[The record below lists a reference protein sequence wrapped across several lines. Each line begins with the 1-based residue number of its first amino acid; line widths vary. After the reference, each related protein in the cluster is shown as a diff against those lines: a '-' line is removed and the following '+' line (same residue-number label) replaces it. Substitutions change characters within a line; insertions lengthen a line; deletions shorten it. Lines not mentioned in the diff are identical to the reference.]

1 MRQLSGETADFYRS
15 FQKLR
20 LDNNRTIGSK
30 SRKQIDFAA
39 WGNTIMIRSARSTN
53 RRRLSLVLGTSA
65 LASGLGMSSTAY
77 AQCVPDPTVSNGT
90 TTCDG
95 VDANGL
101 RVTTPGTTVTVSS
114 GATVNGSAAPAITID
129 VPAATGPVTD
139 VINVRGVVD
148 GGSQSGISLLSAR
161 SGFSS
166 VLLDL
171 HVAAGA
177 SISGN
182 NAVLIDRNPA
192 SGFFTDALVTIDN
205 AGTLTGSSGVAL
217 AMGPVIGGYQSI
229 ANRQTGLI
237 GAILAPIGTLDNAG
251 RIDGG
256 SNSAI
261 DTRGTT
267 GGTTAGP
274 WTNSGTITSAS
285 SGGTIA
291 NMAQSTLGL
300 SNSGTVSNT
309 GTGPAFSGSFVYLD
323 NQAGGIVS
331 AAGGSAIVADL
342 GLSLTNAGQI
352 NGDVILNTPS
362 GYGFSGTIDSTLGR
376 INGNVKLG
384 AGSDTVVARY
394 DGTPTLVTG
403 ITGTIDAGGGINAIE
418 LRSDRD
424 VTVNTGLDLLP
435 GFQTLRLATAQGA
448 TVTLDSGFVAPGTI
462 ELSGEGSVVNRAAI
476 SGTGTLFT
484 AEVNQGPVASFT
496 NSGALT
502 TSGFIGLDLTQVGSV
517 LNSGTI
523 TATNGIAVGLSVGGT
538 LTNTGT
544 ITGSVGGVS
553 SFSTAIDNQG
563 LISSTGAYAVVI
575 QGSSGLVLTNSGRIE
590 GGTNGVLSSVLVSN
604 SGTISGVTNGV
615 RLDAYGSV
623 INAAGGVIS
632 GANSITGSLF
642 NTGVANAGTLNG
654 DVVLDGSGTRYLALP
669 GGVLNGNLTL
679 GQGGIL
685 VTDLV
690 NSGPGQ
696 FAGINGTV
704 NVTDGILRYRVNSDA
719 TAVLGPSG
727 PFQFAGYEVGSGA
740 TLTLT
745 APTQMS
751 RQVVLAG
758 SGSVVLNADLF
769 ATSGPAVTTTDSYT
783 IPSYLLGSPSAL
795 SITNLG
801 SITLSRP
808 VNDFGLAAAV
818 GLSYADSFTNLGT
831 ISVVDHN
838 GGFNSFGIA
847 GSSDARVINSGTI
860 QLDGGRGV
868 FAVGNLINNGSIV
881 QIAGGATAIGVSD
894 VETVDNRGTIDT
906 AGTAV
911 SMTGG
916 SLVNSGTIV
925 SRGGPAVIDA
935 GTGGTI
941 TNLAGGTIT
950 GGSGMAVQAQ
960 GETLTNSG
968 TIAGSVDLGFSSFGR
983 AFESGTYVAAGGT
996 ITGDLLFGS
1005 GDDTLIVTGPTSGV
1019 SGMIDGGLGVDT
1031 VILDRTGAGSFAG
1044 ATEFERLTVNSGTW
1058 TLTGSQ
1064 VYSNGATIVGGRLTL
1079 AGRLIAPVTVQS
1091 GGTLG
1096 GNGTVSSLSVAN
1108 GGTVAPGNSIGTIIV
1123 SGAFTQAAGSTYAA
1137 ETTAAGASDLIL
1149 VGGAAAIGSGA
1160 TLAVARDSGSYTIGR
1175 RYTLLSASGGITGQY
1190 TLSQLASGGTEFR
1203 LGQSATS
1210 IFVDVARTGAS
1221 LVGLGRTS
1229 NQRAVASGLAA
1240 LNVGNAAYAAL
1251 TLLPDDAA
1259 ARSALADLAGGVHAS
1274 QRTAALKDAQLVQ
1287 DAVIDRLD
1295 SPIRPGIAV
1304 WGQLLSRQGHDD
1316 GDLGEVSTHR
1326 NTFGGAGGID
1336 LALGESARI
1345 GVAGGATRTK
1355 LLAQR
1360 GSSARIESTHLLGY
1374 AGGDFGMLSLR
1385 AGVGYVWVNNKS
1397 ARSIAFDGFAGSET
1411 AKYDGWTLHGFAEVG
1426 DNLPLWGGKVTPF
1439 ARFEAYRVHSDA
1451 FAETGSTA
1459 AALTGAARTQDFSF
1473 SLVGV
1478 KLATPITEG
1487 LRAHARLGWQHGFND
1502 LRPDTL
1508 MRFSAGTVPFDIL
1521 GAPLSKDSAAVTI
1534 DLAWQPR
1541 PNLTI
1546 TSGYSGW
1553 IGGQSDDSSVHIA
1566 IAIGF

>member
-1 MRQLSGETADFYRS
+1 
-15 FQKLR
+15 
-20 LDNNRTIGSK
+20 
-30 SRKQIDFAA
+30 
-39 WGNTIMIRSARSTN
+39 MIRSVRAAS
-53 RRRLSLVLGTSA
+53 RRRLSLVLGTSV
-65 LASGLGMSSTAY
+65 LASGLGMSSAAY
-77 AQCVPDPTVSNGT
+77 AQCVPDPTVSDGT

-101 RVTTPGTTVTVSS
+101 RVTTPGTTVNVSS
-114 GATVNGSAAPAITID
+114 GATVKGSAAPAITID
-129 VPAATGPVTD
+129 VPGATGPVTD
-139 VINVRGVVD
+139 VINVQGVVD

-161 SGFSS
+161 SGFPS

-192 SGFFTDALVTIDN
+192 SGLFTNTLVKIDN

-217 AMGPVIGGYQSI
+217 AIGPVIGGYQSI
-229 ANRQTGLI
+229 INRQMGLI
-237 GAILAPIGTLDNAG
+237 GAISAPIGTLDNAG

-267 GGTTAGP
+267 GGIAAGL

-291 NMAQSTLGL
+291 NMAQNTPGL

-309 GTGPAFSGSFVYLD
+309 GTGPAFSGSFVYLN
-323 NQAGGIVS
+323 NQAGGVVS
-331 AAGGSAIVADL
+331 AAGGTAIVADL

-352 NGDVILNTPS
+352 NGDVVLNTPS
-362 GYGFSGTIDSTLGR
+362 GYGFSGTIDSTLGT
-376 INGNVKLG
+376 INGNVRLG

-424 VTVNTGLDLLP
+424 VTLNTAIDLLP
-435 GFQTLRLATAQGA
+435 GFQTLRLATAEGA
-448 TVTLDSGFVAPGTI
+448 TVTLDSGFIAPGTI
-462 ELSGEGSVVNRAAI
+462 ELSGQGSIVNRASI

-484 AEVNQGPVASFT
+484 AQVNQGPVASFT
-496 NSGALT
+496 NSGTLT

-517 LNSGTI
+517 LNNGTI
-523 TATNGIAVGLSVGGT
+523 TATNGIAVDLSVGGT
-538 LTNTGT
+538 FTNTGT
-544 ITGSVGGVS
+544 ISGSFGGVS
-553 SFSTAIDNQG
+553 SFATAIDNQG
-563 LISSTGAYAVVI
+563 LIRSAGLYGVAI
-575 QGSSGLVLTNSGRIE
+575 EGSSGLVLTNSGNIE
-590 GGTNGVLSSVLVSN
+590 GGTYGVLDRALVNN
-604 SGTISGVTNGV
+604 SGTISGGTSGI
-615 RLDAYGSV
+615 RLDDYSGV
-623 INAAGGVIS
+623 INATGGVIS
-632 GANSITGSLF
+632 GPSSIIGLF
-642 NTGVANAGTLNG
+642 SYAGVANAGTLNG
-654 DVVLDGSGTRYLALP
+654 DVVLNGYGNRYLALS

-679 GQGGIL
+679 GQGGVL

-704 NVTDGILRYRVNSDA
+704 TVSDGILRYRVNSDA
-719 TAVLGPSG
+719 AAVLGPSG

-745 APTQMS
+745 APAQVS
-751 RQVVLAG
+751 RQVLLAG

-769 ATSGPAVTTTDSYT
+769 ATSGPAVATTSSYALL
-783 IPSYLLGSPSAL
+783 SYLPAVPSAL

-808 VNDFGLAAAV
+808 VNDFGGAAAV

-831 ISVVDHN
+831 ISVIDHN
-838 GGFNSFGIA
+838 GGFSYGIA
-847 GSSDARVINSGTI
+847 GSPDAKVINSGTI
-860 QLDGGRGV
+860 RLDGGDGV
-868 FAVGNLINNGSIV
+868 FAVGSLINNGSIV
-881 QIAGGATAIGVSD
+881 QIAGGATAIGVSE
-894 VETVDNRGTIDT
+894 VKAVDNRGTIDT

-916 SLVNSGTIV
+916 SLVNSGTLV
-925 SRGGPAVIDA
+925 SHNGPAVTDA

-941 TNLAGGTIT
+941 TNLAGGSIT
-950 GGSGMAVQAQ
+950 GGGGIAVQAQ
-960 GETLTNSG
+960 GVTLINAG
-968 TIAGSVDLGFSSFGR
+968 TITGSVDLGFASFGR
-983 AFESGTYVAAGGT
+983 AYESSTYVTASGK

-1005 GDDTLIVTGPTSGV
+1005 GDDTLIVNGPAGV
-1019 SGMIDGGLGVDT
+1019 SGIIDGGLGVDT
-1031 VILDRTGAGSFAG
+1031 VVLDRTGAGSFAG
-1044 ATEFERLTVNSGTW
+1044 ATGFERLTVNSGAW

-1064 VYSNGATIVGGRLTL
+1064 VYSNGATIVGGRLAL
-1079 AGRLIAPVTVQS
+1079 AGTLIAPVTVQS
-1091 GGTLG
+1091 GGTIG
-1096 GNGTVSSLSVAN
+1096 GNGTISSLSVAS
-1108 GGTVAPGNSIGTIIV
+1108 GGTVAPGNSIGTITV
-1123 SGAFTQAAGSTYAA
+1123 SGAFAQAAGSTYAA
-1137 ETTAAGASDLIL
+1137 ETAAAGASDLII
-1149 VGGAAAIGSGA
+1149 VGGTATIGSGA
-1160 TLAVARDSGSYTIGR
+1160 TLAVARDGGNYTIGK
-1175 RYTLLSASGGITGQY
+1175 RYILLSATGGITGQY

-1210 IFVDVARTGAS
+1210 IFVDVARAGAS
-1221 LVGLGRTS
+1221 LVGLGRTA

-1240 LNVGNAAYAAL
+1240 LNAGNAAYAAL

-1259 ARSALADLAGGVHAS
+1259 ARSALADLAGAVHPS

-1287 DAVIDRLD
+1287 DAVINRLD
-1295 SPIRPGIAV
+1295 NPITPGIAV

-1316 GDLGEVSTHR
+1316 GDLGDVSTHR

-1336 LALGESARI
+1336 LAFGESARI

-1355 LLAQR
+1355 LFAQR

-1374 AGGDFGMLSLR
+1374 AGGELDMLSLR
-1385 AGVGYVWVNNKS
+1385 AGVGYAWVNNKS
-1397 ARSIAFDGFAGSET
+1397 ARSVTFDGFADSET
-1411 AKYDGWTLHGFAEVG
+1411 AKYKGWTLHGFAEIG
-1426 DNLPLWGGKVTPF
+1426 DNLPLWGGKITPF

-1451 FAETGSTA
+1451 FAETGGA
-1459 AALTGAARTQDFSF
+1459 AALTGAARTEDFSF

-1478 KLATPITEG
+1478 KLTTPIAEE

-1508 MRFSAGTVPFDIL
+1508 TRFSAGAVPFDIL
-1521 GAPLSKDSAAVTI
+1521 GAPLSKDSAAATI

-1553 IGGQSDDSSVHIA
+1553 IGGQSDDSSLHIA
-1566 IAIGF
+1566 IAVGF